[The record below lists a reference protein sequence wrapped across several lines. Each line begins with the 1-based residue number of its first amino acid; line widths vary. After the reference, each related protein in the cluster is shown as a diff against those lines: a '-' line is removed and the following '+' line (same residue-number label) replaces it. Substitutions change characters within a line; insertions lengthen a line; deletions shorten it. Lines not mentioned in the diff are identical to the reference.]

1 MGIASQA
8 VTIPPQVRSVLS
20 GLRWRIR
27 GYVLLDGLILAI
39 GWTAATFWVS
49 LAADYLPILAGASEL
64 PTMVRA
70 IMLAA
75 VLVSLLYIVH
85 RWIVSRI
92 TVPLSDRSMAI
103 LLERRFPTFR
113 DGLVTTVELLGRP
126 VDIPIS
132 AEMLRLTTQQAD
144 LELGNVRLRDVFA
157 FSSLG
162 RKAAVAGILV
172 GSLALF
178 GFLDRSTFVLAANR
192 LWLLDSSPWPRSAQI
207 EVLGVEVLR
216 ATSSGSVI
224 PITTTM
230 LSFADGRVKVAK
242 GSNLSLKVRADA
254 SARVVPESC
263 VVAYGTALGE
273 YGRVKMD
280 RAGDLHAEE
289 VRGRRVSVQN
299 YVYDGKPFK
308 GILSDVNFSV
318 IGYDH
323 RLSNFQIEVVES
335 PALAEMV
342 LECEL
347 PEYVARSE
355 NQPRHKELSYLPS
368 GTQVPVGTHVTLRG
382 VANKPLRQVYVTR
395 SQDQPPELL
404 QGPFAGDG
412 RELRVELGDLRHN
425 TTVELT
431 MLDTDMVSTERPIRV
446 TVAVVPDEPPQID
459 VRLRGIGRAVT
470 PDVLMPMLG
479 TIKDEYGVAR
489 TWLELQQNDSAP
501 NRLDLTLGAGGTVAQ
516 QFDFRRMRQESGDL
530 ELKPQDKLLLLVG
543 AEDICDLD
551 GKPNTRLGNSI
562 QLDVVTAGE
571 LLVQLETRELG
582 LRQRFEQIIE
592 ELTETR
598 DALLSVKVEGL
609 SGDSGDGAEPPTAGA
624 DPGDAPLDPQ
634 TVAERVRSL
643 RLLRVQKSTQQCQK
657 SSQEVLGIAVSFDDI
672 REEMINNRLEAA
684 ERIELL
690 REKIIVPLRAILDQ
704 EFKTLQSRLAA
715 LEESAPRLAD
725 PAEVVPSIQ
734 ATENLLNRLNEV
746 LQEML
751 DIESYNELLDLVR
764 GMIKEQD
771 ELIRKTKDQKK
782 KQLLDL
788 SD

>member
-1 MGIASQA
+1 MGIGSQT
-8 VTIPPQVRSVLS
+8 VSVPPQVRSVLS

-27 GYVLLDGLILAI
+27 GFVLLDGLILAI
-39 GWTAATFWVS
+39 GWLAGTFWVS

-64 PTMVRA
+64 PAWVRA
-70 IMLAA
+70 IMLAV
-75 VLVSLLYIVH
+75 VLLSLLYIVH
-85 RWIVSRI
+85 RWIVARI
-92 TVPLSDRSMAI
+92 TVPLSDRSLAI
-103 LLERRFPTFR
+103 LLERRFPAFR

-126 VDIPIS
+126 ADIPIS
-132 AEMLRLTTQQAD
+132 AELLRLTTQEAD
-144 LELGNVRLRDVFA
+144 SELGNVRLRDVFA
-157 FSSLG
+157 YASLR
-162 RKAAVAGILV
+162 RKSLLAVLLV
-172 GSLALF
+172 GSVGVF
-178 GFLDRSTFVLAANR
+178 GVLDRSTLALAANR
-192 LWLLDSSPWPRSAQI
+192 LWLLDASPWPRNAQI

-216 ATSSGSVI
+216 ATSSGSMI
-224 PITTTM
+224 PVTSTM

-242 GSNLSLKVRADA
+242 GSSLSLKVRADA

-263 VVAYGTALGE
+263 VVAYATSLDE

-280 RAGDLHAEE
+280 RVGDQHAEE

-335 PALAEMV
+335 PALAELV

-347 PEYVARSE
+347 PEYIALAE
-355 NQPRHKELSYLPS
+355 NQPRHRELTYLPS
-368 GTQVPVGTHVTLRG
+368 GTQVPVGTHVTFRA
-382 VANKPLRQVYVTR
+382 VANKPLRQVYVAR
-395 SQDQPPELL
+395 SQDQPAELL
-404 QGPFAGDG
+404 QGPFANDG
-412 RELRVELGDLRHN
+412 RELRVELGDLRRN

-470 PDVLMPMLG
+470 PDVLMPMQG
-479 TIKDEYGVAR
+479 TIKDEYGVASS
-489 TWLELQQNDSAP
+489 WLELQQNDKTP
-501 NRLDLTLGAGGTVAQ
+501 NQLALTLDNGGALNE
-516 QFDFRRMRQESGDL
+516 QFDFRRMRQEAGGL
-530 ELKPQDKLLLLVG
+530 GLKPQDKLLLQVG

-551 GKPNTRLGNSI
+551 GKPNVRLGNSI

-582 LRQRFEQIIE
+582 LRQRFEQVIE

-598 DALLSVKVEGL
+598 DTLLRVKVEGL
-609 SGDSGDGAEPPTAGA
+609 SGDAAQGAEAAPEGV
-624 DPGDAPLDPQ
+624 DPGDAQLDPQ

-657 SSQEVLGIAVSFDDI
+657 SSQEVLGIAVSFEDI

-690 REKIIVPLRAILDQ
+690 REKITIPLRAILNQ
-704 EFKTLQSRLAA
+704 EFKTLQSRLTA
-715 LEESAPRLAD
+715 LEEIAPRLAD

-734 ATENLLNRLNEV
+734 ATEILLNRLSEV

-771 ELIRKTKDQKK
+771 ELIRKTKEQKK
-782 KQLLDL
+782 QQLLKL
-788 SD
+788 SE